1 MSRQLR
7 VQETTGWSTFSGR
20 LVQSPVSWARFR
32 SLFGSWGCAA
42 LHPRLYAGICSARS
56 KTTVTIADQNSL
68 SKSIVCTYSHA
79 HQKQAKGLSA
89 TMRSQRL
96 LTAIAFIAVITLST
110 RTQATTRKK
119 PEAKP
124 EAAIRAVIEAQRD
137 AWNRGDILGY
147 MKGYQQ
153 SDETVFVSGDNVT
166 RGWRTVLEHYQKS
179 YDSREKM
186 GVLAF
191 SELEITM
198 LADDAAVVVGRW
210 HLKRAKDEPN
220 GRV

>member
-1 MSRQLR
+1 
-7 VQETTGWSTFSGR
+7 
-20 LVQSPVSWARFR
+20 
-32 SLFGSWGCAA
+32 
-42 LHPRLYAGICSARS
+42 
-56 KTTVTIADQNSL
+56 
-68 SKSIVCTYSHA
+68 
-79 HQKQAKGLSA
+79 
-89 TMRSQRL
+89 MRSQGI
-96 LTAIAFIAVITLST
+96 LTAIVFIIVTLLST
-110 RTQATTRKK
+110 EMQTSATAKQ
-119 PEAKP
+119 EAKAQ
-124 EAAIRAVIEAQRD
+124 AAIRRVIEAQRD

-210 HLKRAKDEPN
+210 HLQRAKDEPH
-220 GRV
+220 GRFTLIFVKTHHGWKIIHDHTSSA

>member
-1 MSRQLR
+1 
-7 VQETTGWSTFSGR
+7 
-20 LVQSPVSWARFR
+20 
-32 SLFGSWGCAA
+32 
-42 LHPRLYAGICSARS
+42 
-56 KTTVTIADQNSL
+56 
-68 SKSIVCTYSHA
+68 
-79 HQKQAKGLSA
+79 
-89 TMRSQRL
+89 MRSQRL

-210 HLKRAKDEPN
+210 HLKRAKDEPH
-220 GRV
+220 GRFTLIFVKTHHGWKIIHDHTSSA